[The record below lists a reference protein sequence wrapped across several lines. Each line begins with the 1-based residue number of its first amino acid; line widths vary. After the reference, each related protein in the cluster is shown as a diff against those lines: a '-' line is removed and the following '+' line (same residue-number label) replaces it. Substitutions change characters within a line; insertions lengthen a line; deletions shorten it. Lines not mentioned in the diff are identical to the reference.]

1 MDFMAELTA
10 LFRSDLLLAKGLR
23 ALIIIAATYLVL
35 AVMQRLLR
43 ALVDT
48 PEVRQNWRSVIRI
61 TLIFIAV
68 ILVAAV
74 WIEELRTVSLV
85 LTGLM
90 AAFLLVNKEV
100 FLGLSGRILLFAGHH
115 YKLSDR
121 IMINGVAG
129 DVVSIGLLTTRVMEV
144 GGHAGELQSTGRVV
158 TIPHIWLTQYHVSN
172 QTTLHGYLWDEVVLL
187 FPPDA
192 RLAPVLSALEETAKT
207 ALQSEMELARK
218 AVSRSRDDIAYRPAP
233 VTPVA
238 YAELPGEPLPGNP
251 VRVTLRFTVPVRR
264 RREMHSALTQAVLTR
279 LKQDGISLRGV
290 GAVPQGT
297 PYEADAE
304 GAEPHDAAALPRRR
318 DLI

>member
-1 MDFMAELTA
+1 MAELTA
-10 LFRSDLLLAKGLR
+10 LLQSELLLAKGLR
-23 ALIIIAATYLVL
+23 ALLIIAATYLVL

-43 ALVDT
+43 VLVDS

-68 ILVAAV
+68 ILVAGV

-100 FLGLSGRILLFAGHH
+100 FLGLTGRVLLFAGHH

-129 DVVSIGLLTTRVMEV
+129 DVVSIGLLTTRLMEV
-144 GGHAGELQSTGRVV
+144 GGHTGELQSTGRVI
-158 TIPHIWLTQYHVSN
+158 TIPHIWLTQFHVSN
-172 QTTLHGYLWDEVVLL
+172 LTSLHGYLWDEVVLL

-192 RLAPVLSALEETAKT
+192 RLAPVLSALEETAKSV
-207 ALQSEMELARK
+207 LQTEMELARK

-251 VRVTLRFTVPVRR
+251 VRVALRFTVPVRR
-264 RREMHSALTQAVLTR
+264 RREMHSALTLAVLTR
-279 LKQDGISLRGV
+279 LKQEGISLRDV
-290 GAVPQGT
+290 GTGPAVAP
-297 PYEADAE
+297 PAADPE
-304 GAEPHDAAALPRRR
+304 ETDPRDASPLPRRR